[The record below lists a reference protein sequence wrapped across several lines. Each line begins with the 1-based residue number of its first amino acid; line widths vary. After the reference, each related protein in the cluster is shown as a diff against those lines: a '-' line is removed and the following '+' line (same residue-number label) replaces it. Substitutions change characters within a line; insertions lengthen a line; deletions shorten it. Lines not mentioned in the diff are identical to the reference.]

1 LSANKFKGVNGYIEG
16 QTIKI
21 HKRYGKTFEEP
32 GTTVNKIKMTKT
44 EYFEKQRDSLDSSD
58 IRIKKWWKTL
68 RNLSVLPCNTSRNL
82 SGLPCNTSRNLSGL
96 PCNTSRN
103 LSGLPCNTSNYPP
116 LLLNDT
122 CITKDIEKANAF
134 NDYFCQQS

>member
-1 LSANKFKGVNGYIEG
+1 MA
-16 QTIKI
+16 
-21 HKRYGKTFEEP
+21 
-32 GTTVNKIKMTKT
+32 KT

-96 PCNTSRN
+96 PCNTS
-103 LSGLPCNTSNYPP
+103 NYPP

>member
-1 LSANKFKGVNGYIEG
+1 LSANKFKSVNGYIEG

-32 GTTVNKIKMTKT
+32 GTTVNKIKMAKI

-68 RNLSVLPCNTSRNL
+68 RNLS
-82 SGLPCNTSRNLSGL
+82 GLPCNS
-96 PCNTSRN
+96 
-103 LSGLPCNTSNYPP
+103 SNYPP

-122 CITKDIEKANAF
+122 YITKDIEKANAF
-134 NDYFCQQS
+134 NDYCCQQSS

>member
-1 LSANKFKGVNGYIEG
+1 LSENKFKGVNGYIEG

-32 GTTVNKIKMTKT
+32 GTTVSIKLKWQKT
-44 EYFEKQRDSLDSSD
+44 NISKKQRDSLDSSD

-68 RNLSVLPCNTSRNL
+68 RNLS
-82 SGLPCNTSRNLSGL
+82 GLPCNS
-96 PCNTSRN
+96 
-103 LSGLPCNTSNYPP
+103 SNYPP

-122 CITKDIEKANAF
+122 YITKDIEKANAF
-134 NDYFCQQS
+134 NDYCCQQSS